1 LTKENYAKYL
11 LSAKS
16 FGIIFAAD
24 ERIAGAVG
32 RGAADCGAV
41 QHWLGTRMRAGG
53 TESKNG
59 GNQGAR

>member
-24 ERIAGAVG
+24 ERIAGAAG
-32 RGAADCGAV
+32 RVRRIAAQCNIG
-41 QHWLGTRMRAGG
+41 
-53 TESKNG
+53 
-59 GNQGAR
+59 